1 MENQNNNLQ
10 ELEELR
16 SQVAEFKNRMEQ
28 QEIVSRRLLEEV
40 MKGHVSWIKQMSIWG
55 SVGELVILPLLVYAL
70 RSIVGVSW
78 LPIIAVGLILVGE
91 AVFNFWNVSTI
102 RDKHLAVDDVLSAQ
116 QRLITFKR
124 REKLY
129 TFGILPFL
137 FLWIVWLLFDVYY
150 GTDIPFSPS
159 SERGI
164 VHVVVI
170 VIASDKFVHYN
181 IPQSDRNSDS
191 WNRSLWSYLLSGK
204 ITSSFLSSSL
214 QLTILRERMVPSGA
228 KRIIWGIAMTP

>member
-1 MENQNNNLQ
+1 MENLNNNLQ

-16 SQVAEFKNRMEQ
+16 SQVAEFKKHVEQ
-28 QEIVSRRLLEEV
+28 QEIVSRRLLKEA

-55 SVGELVILPLLVYAL
+55 SVGELVILPFLVYAL

-78 LPIIAVGLILVGE
+78 LPIIVIGLGIVGE
-91 AVFNFWNVSTI
+91 AVFNFWNVSSI

-150 GTDIPFSPS
+150 GTDIPFFPS
-159 SERGI
+159 SDRNL
-164 VHVVVI
+164 VYFVVI
-170 VIASDKFVHYN
+170 VITLAVVSYVFY
-181 IPQSDRNSDS
+181 REM
-191 WNRSLWSYLLSGK
+191 RSLNK
-204 ITSSFLSSSL
+204 AIKDIDEF
-214 QLTILRERMVPSGA
+214 RE
-228 KRIIWGIAMTP
+228 KNN

>member
-1 MENQNNNLQ
+1 MENQNDNLQ

-16 SQVAEFKNRMEQ
+16 SQVAEFKNRVEQ
-28 QEIVSRRLLEEV
+28 QEIVSRRLLKEA

-55 SVGELVILPLLVYAL
+55 SVGELVILPFLVYAL

-78 LPIIAVGLILVGE
+78 LPIIVIGLVIVGE

-129 TFGILPFL
+129 TFGILPVI
-137 FLWIVWLLFDVYY
+137 FLWVVWLLFDVYH
-150 GTDIPFSPS
+150 GTDIPFPS
-159 SERGI
+159 SDRLL
-164 VHVVVI
+164 VDFVVI
-170 VIASDKFVHYN
+170 GITLAVLSYVFY
-181 IPQSDRNSDS
+181 REM
-191 WNRSLWSYLLSGK
+191 RSLNKAIKDIDEFGEK
-204 ITSSFLSSSL
+204 NT
-214 QLTILRERMVPSGA
+214 
-228 KRIIWGIAMTP
+228 

>member
-16 SQVAEFKNRMEQ
+16 SQVAEFKNRVEQ
-28 QEIVSRRLLEEV
+28 QEIVSRRLLKEA

-55 SVGELVILPLLVYAL
+55 SVGELVILPFLVYAL

-78 LPIIAVGLILVGE
+78 LPIIVIGLVIVGE

-102 RDKHLAVDDVLSAQ
+102 RDKHLAVDDVLSTQ

-129 TFGILPFL
+129 TYGILPFI
-137 FLWIVWLLFDVYY
+137 FLWVVWLLFDVYH
-150 GTDIPFSPS
+150 GTDIPFPS
-159 SERGI
+159 SDRLL
-164 VHVVVI
+164 VDFVVI
-170 VIASDKFVHYN
+170 VITLAVLSYVFY
-181 IPQSDRNSDS
+181 REM
-191 WNRSLWSYLLSGK
+191 RSLNK
-204 ITSSFLSSSL
+204 AIKNIDEF
-214 QLTILRERMVPSGA
+214 RE
-228 KRIIWGIAMTP
+228 KNT

>member
-16 SQVAEFKNRMEQ
+16 SQVAEFKNRVEQ
-28 QEIVSRRLLEEV
+28 QEIVSRRLLREA

-55 SVGELVILPLLVYAL
+55 SVGELVVLPLLVYAL

-78 LPIIAVGLILVGE
+78 LPIIAIGLVIVGE

-129 TFGILPFL
+129 TFGILPVI
-137 FLWIVWLLFDVYY
+137 FLWVVWLLFDVYY
-150 GTDIPFSPS
+150 GTDIPFFPS
-159 SERGI
+159 SDRLLFYF
-164 VHVVVI
+164 VVI
-170 VIASDKFVHYN
+170 AITLAVISYVFY
-181 IPQSDRNSDS
+181 REM
-191 WNRSLWSYLLSGK
+191 RSLNKAIKSIDEFAGK
-204 ITSSFLSSSL
+204 
-214 QLTILRERMVPSGA
+214 E
-228 KRIIWGIAMTP
+228 

>member
-16 SQVAEFKNRMEQ
+16 SQVAEFKKRVEQ
-28 QEIVSRRLLEEV
+28 QEIVSRRLLKEA

-78 LPIIAVGLILVGE
+78 LPIIAVGLMLVGE

-102 RDKHLAVDDVLSAQ
+102 RNKHLAVDDVLSAQ
-116 QRLITFKR
+116 QRLVTFKR

-129 TFGILPFL
+129 LFGMLPFL
-137 FLWIVWLLFDVYY
+137 FLLIVWLLFDVYY
-150 GTDIPFSPS
+150 GTDIPFPS
-159 SERGI
+159 SDRLI
-164 VHVVVI
+164 VDIVMVI
-170 VIASDKFVHYN
+170 IVSAVLSYVFY
-181 IPQSDRNSDS
+181 REM
-191 WNRSLWSYLLSGK
+191 RSLNKAIKDIDEFAGKNSY
-204 ITSSFLSSSL
+204 
-214 QLTILRERMVPSGA
+214 R
-228 KRIIWGIAMTP
+228 

>member
-1 MENQNNNLQ
+1 MDNQNNNLQ

-16 SQVAEFKNRMEQ
+16 GQVAEFKKRMEQ
-28 QEIVSRRLLEEV
+28 QEIVSRHLLKEA
-40 MKGHVSWIKQMSIWG
+40 MKGNVSWIKRMSIWG
-55 SVGELVILPLLVYAL
+55 SVGELVILPLLVYLL

-78 LPIIAVGLILVGE
+78 LPIIALGLLIVGE

-102 RDKHLAVDDVLSAQ
+102 RDKHLAADDVLSVQ

-137 FLWIVWLLFDVYY
+137 FLWVVWLLFDVYY

-159 SERGI
+159 S
-164 VHVVVI
+164 
-170 VIASDKFVHYN
+170 
-181 IPQSDRNSDS
+181 DRNLVYFVAIVVAFTILSYVFS
-191 WNRSLWSYLLSGK
+191 REMRSLNHAIKNIDEFAGK
-204 ITSSFLSSSL
+204 
-214 QLTILRERMVPSGA
+214 
-228 KRIIWGIAMTP
+228 K

>member
-28 QEIVSRRLLEEV
+28 QEIVSLRLLKEA
-40 MKGHVSWIKQMSIWG
+40 MKGHVSWIRQMSFWG
-55 SVGELVILPLLVYAL
+55 SVAELALLPLFVYVL
-70 RSIVGVSW
+70 RSIAGFLW
-78 LPIIAVGLILVGE
+78 LPIIVLGLLIAGE

-129 TFGILPFL
+129 TFSIVPFILLWLACIPFGV
-137 FLWIVWLLFDVYY
+137 FH
-150 GTDIPFSPS
+150 GTDIPFPS
-159 SERGI
+159 SDRLLVYFVAI
-164 VHVVVI
+164 VI
-170 VIASDKFVHYN
+170 VFAILFYVFS
-181 IPQSDRNSDS
+181 REMC
-191 WNRSLWSYLLSGK
+191 SLNKAIKDIDEFAGK
-204 ITSSFLSSSL
+204 
-214 QLTILRERMVPSGA
+214 E
-228 KRIIWGIAMTP
+228 

>member
-1 MENQNNNLQ
+1 MENQNNSLQ

-16 SQVAEFKNRMEQ
+16 SQVAEFKNRVEQ
-28 QEIVSRRLLEEV
+28 QEIVSRRLLREA

-55 SVGELVILPLLVYAL
+55 SVGELAILPFLVYAL

-78 LPIIAVGLILVGE
+78 LPIIVIGLVIVGE

-129 TFGILPFL
+129 TYGILPVI
-137 FLWIVWLLFDVYY
+137 FLWVVWLLFDVYH
-150 GTDIPFSPS
+150 GTDIPFPS
-159 SERGI
+159 SDRLL
-164 VHVVVI
+164 VDFVVI
-170 VIASDKFVHYN
+170 GITLAVLSYVFY
-181 IPQSDRNSDS
+181 REM
-191 WNRSLWSYLLSGK
+191 RSLNK
-204 ITSSFLSSSL
+204 AIKNIDEF
-214 QLTILRERMVPSGA
+214 RE
-228 KRIIWGIAMTP
+228 KNT

>member
-1 MENQNNNLQ
+1 MDNLNNNLQ

-16 SQVAEFKNRMEQ
+16 SQVAEFKKHVEQ
-28 QEIVSRRLLEEV
+28 QEIVSRRLLKEA

-55 SVGELVILPLLVYAL
+55 SVGELVILPFLVYAL

-78 LPIIAVGLILVGE
+78 LPIIVIGLVIVGE

-129 TFGILPFL
+129 TYGILPFI
-137 FLWIVWLLFDVYY
+137 FLWVVWLLFDVYY
-150 GTDIPFSPS
+150 GTDIPFFPS
-159 SERGI
+159 SDRLL
-164 VHVVVI
+164 VYFVVI
-170 VIASDKFVHYN
+170 VITLAILSYVFY
-181 IPQSDRNSDS
+181 REM
-191 WNRSLWSYLLSGK
+191 RSLNK
-204 ITSSFLSSSL
+204 AIKDIDEF
-214 QLTILRERMVPSGA
+214 RE
-228 KRIIWGIAMTP
+228 KNN

>member
-1 MENQNNNLQ
+1 MENLNNNLQ

-16 SQVAEFKNRMEQ
+16 SQVAEFKKHVEQ
-28 QEIVSRRLLEEV
+28 QEIVSRRLLKEA

-55 SVGELVILPLLVYAL
+55 SVGELVILPFLVYAL

-78 LPIIAVGLILVGE
+78 LPIIVIGLGIVGE

-129 TFGILPFL
+129 TYGILPFI
-137 FLWIVWLLFDVYY
+137 FLWVVWLLFDVYY
-150 GTDIPFSPS
+150 GTNIPFFPS
-159 SERGI
+159 SDRLL
-164 VHVVVI
+164 VHFVVI
-170 VIASDKFVHYN
+170 VITLAVFFYVFY
-181 IPQSDRNSDS
+181 REM
-191 WNRSLWSYLLSGK
+191 RSLNKAIKNIDEFGEK
-204 ITSSFLSSSL
+204 NN
-214 QLTILRERMVPSGA
+214 
-228 KRIIWGIAMTP
+228 

>member
-16 SQVAEFKNRMEQ
+16 SQVAEFKNRVEQ
-28 QEIVSRRLLEEV
+28 QEIVSRRLLKEA

-55 SVGELVILPLLVYAL
+55 SVGELVILPFLVYAL

-78 LPIIAVGLILVGE
+78 LPIIAVVLMLVGE

-129 TFGILPFL
+129 LFGMFPFI
-137 FLWIVWLLFDVYY
+137 FLCVVWLLLDVYY
-150 GTDIPFSPS
+150 GTDIPFPS
-159 SERGI
+159 SDRLI
-164 VHVVVI
+164 VDFVL
-170 VIASDKFVHYN
+170 IASVLAASSYLFY
-181 IPQSDRNSDS
+181 REM
-191 WNRSLWSYLLSGK
+191 RSLNKAIKDIDEFAGK
-204 ITSSFLSSSL
+204 NN
-214 QLTILRERMVPSGA
+214 
-228 KRIIWGIAMTP
+228 

>member
-40 MKGHVSWIKQMSIWG
+40 MKGHVSWIKRMSIWG
-55 SVGELVILPLLVYAL
+55 SVGELVILPFLVYAL
-70 RSIVGVSW
+70 RSVVGVSW
-78 LPIIAVGLILVGE
+78 MPIIVLGLMLVGE

-137 FLWIVWLLFDVYY
+137 FLWVVWLLFDVYY
-150 GTDIPFSPS
+150 GTDIPFFPS
-159 SERGI
+159 SERNL
-164 VHVVVI
+164 VYFVVI
-170 VIASDKFVHYN
+170 VVAFAILSYVF
-181 IPQSDRNSDS
+181 SREM
-191 WNRSLWSYLLSGK
+191 RSLDNAIKDIDEFAGK
-204 ITSSFLSSSL
+204 NN
-214 QLTILRERMVPSGA
+214 
-228 KRIIWGIAMTP
+228 

>member
-1 MENQNNNLQ
+1 MENQNNNFQ

-28 QEIVSRRLLEEV
+28 HEIVSRHLLKEA
-40 MKGHVSWIKQMSIWG
+40 MKGHVSWIKQMGIWV
-55 SVGELVILPLLVYAL
+55 SVAELLILPLLVYAL

-78 LPIIAVGLILVGE
+78 LPTIVIGLMIVSE

-129 TFGILPFL
+129 TFGILPFV
-137 FLWIVWLLFDVYY
+137 FLCVVWLLFDVYH
-150 GTDIPFSPS
+150 GTDIPFLS
-159 SERGI
+159 
-164 VHVVVI
+164 
-170 VIASDKFVHYN
+170 
-181 IPQSDRNSDS
+181 SDRLLVYFVVSVIIFAVLFYVFS
-191 WNRSLWSYLLSGK
+191 REMRSLNKAIKNIDEFVGK
-204 ITSSFLSSSL
+204 
-214 QLTILRERMVPSGA
+214 E
-228 KRIIWGIAMTP
+228 

>member
-16 SQVAEFKNRMEQ
+16 SQVAEFKKHVEQ
-28 QEIVSRRLLEEV
+28 QEIVSRRLLKEA

-55 SVGELVILPLLVYAL
+55 SVGELVILPFLVYAL

-78 LPIIAVGLILVGE
+78 LPIIVIGLVIVGE
-91 AVFNFWNVSTI
+91 AVFNFWNVSSI

-129 TFGILPFL
+129 TYGILPFI
-137 FLWIVWLLFDVYY
+137 FLWVVWLLFDVYY
-150 GTDIPFSPS
+150 GTDIPFFPS
-159 SERGI
+159 SDRLLFYF
-164 VHVVVI
+164 VVI
-170 VIASDKFVHYN
+170 AITLAVVSYVFY
-181 IPQSDRNSDS
+181 REM
-191 WNRSLWSYLLSGK
+191 RSLNK
-204 ITSSFLSSSL
+204 AIKDIDEF
-214 QLTILRERMVPSGA
+214 RE
-228 KRIIWGIAMTP
+228 KNN

>member
-16 SQVAEFKNRMEQ
+16 GQVAEFKKRMEQ
-28 QEIVSRRLLEEV
+28 QEIVSRHLLKEA
-40 MKGHVSWIKQMSIWG
+40 MKGNVSWIKRMSIWG
-55 SVGELVILPLLVYAL
+55 SVGELVILPLLVYLL

-78 LPIIAVGLILVGE
+78 LPIIALGLLIVGE

-102 RDKHLAVDDVLSAQ
+102 RDKHLAADDVLSVQ

-137 FLWIVWLLFDVYY
+137 FLWVVWLLFDVYY
-150 GTDIPFSPS
+150 GTDIPFFPS
-159 SERGI
+159 SDRNL
-164 VHVVVI
+164 VYFVVI
-170 VIASDKFVHYN
+170 VIMLAVIIYVFS
-181 IPQSDRNSDS
+181 REM
-191 WNRSLWSYLLSGK
+191 RSLNNAIKNIDEFAGK
-204 ITSSFLSSSL
+204 
-214 QLTILRERMVPSGA
+214 
-228 KRIIWGIAMTP
+228 K

>member
-28 QEIVSRRLLEEV
+28 QEIVSRRLLREA

-70 RSIVGVSW
+70 RCIVGVSW
-78 LPIIAVGLILVGE
+78 LPIIAVGLMLVGE

-129 TFGILPFL
+129 LFGMFPFI
-137 FLWIVWLLFDVYY
+137 FLCVVWLLLDVYY
-150 GTDIPFSPS
+150 GTDIPFPS
-159 SERGI
+159 SDRLI
-164 VHVVVI
+164 VDFVLIAI
-170 VIASDKFVHYN
+170 VLAASSYLFY
-181 IPQSDRNSDS
+181 REM
-191 WNRSLWSYLLSGK
+191 RSLNKAIKDIDEFAGK
-204 ITSSFLSSSL
+204 NN
-214 QLTILRERMVPSGA
+214 
-228 KRIIWGIAMTP
+228 

>member
-16 SQVAEFKNRMEQ
+16 SQVVEFKKRVEQ
-28 QEIVSRRLLEEV
+28 QEIVSRRLLREA

-55 SVGELVILPLLVYAL
+55 SVGELAILPFLVYAL
-70 RSIVGVSW
+70 RNIVGVSW
-78 LPIIAVGLILVGE
+78 LPIIVIGLVIVGE

-102 RDKHLAVDDVLSAQ
+102 RDKYLAVDDVLSAQ

-137 FLWIVWLLFDVYY
+137 FLLVVWLLFDVYY
-150 GTDIPFSPS
+150 GTDIPFFPS
-159 SERGI
+159 SERNL
-164 VHVVVI
+164 VYFVVI
-170 VIASDKFVHYN
+170 VIVFALLFYVFS
-181 IPQSDRNSDS
+181 REM
-191 WNRSLWSYLLSGK
+191 RSLNKAIKDIDEFSEK
-204 ITSSFLSSSL
+204 NN
-214 QLTILRERMVPSGA
+214 
-228 KRIIWGIAMTP
+228 